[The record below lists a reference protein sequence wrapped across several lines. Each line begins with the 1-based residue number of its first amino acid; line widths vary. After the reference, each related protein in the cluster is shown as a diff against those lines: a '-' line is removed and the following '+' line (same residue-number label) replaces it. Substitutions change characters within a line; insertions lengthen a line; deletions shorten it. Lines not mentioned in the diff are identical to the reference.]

1 MPSLARKG
9 VLCPQRRRRRRRFRS
24 RCTPCAQMHRRPLGC
39 SRRRRRRRRFG
50 FGLAE
55 ARK

>member
-9 VLCPQRRRRRRRFRS
+9 VLCPRRRRRRRFRS
-24 RCTPCAQMHRRPLGC
+24 RCAQMHRRPARRRPRGC
-39 SRRRRRRRRFG
+39 SRRRR